1 MFINVFLPNCDAC
14 GLLTKKS
21 SLNVNSLLNQVMF
34 FTIECV
40 LITSKLILLVSNMS
54 ESGIQSKVLSVY
66 QVTKTVKSLIEG
78 HFSEIWVRGEISNFV
93 RAA

>member
-1 MFINVFLPNCDAC
+1 
-14 GLLTKKS
+14 
-21 SLNVNSLLNQVMF
+21 
-34 FTIECV
+34 
-40 LITSKLILLVSNMS
+40 MS

-93 RAA
+93 RAASGHCYFSLKDEVRQVRYVQFRSRTSDIEFNIFNGLELVLLAAL